1 MSYLIYIVSATPCK
15 STTGYFTKEAD
26 SEEMDN
32 TDEGMKDDERYIP
45 QMDMRNFVKA
55 IYERC
60 VPKELDNLLKSSARF
75 RINSIK
81 NQFSII
87 ANGITQ
93 NPANPSVIFN
103 G

>member
-1 MSYLIYIVSATPCK
+1 MPYLIYIVPATPSK
-15 STTGYFTKEAD
+15 STAGYFTKEAD
-26 SEEMDN
+26 SDEMDN
-32 TDEGMKDDERYIP
+32 TDEGMKDDERFIP
-45 QMDMRNFVKA
+45 RMDMRNFVKA

-81 NQFSII
+81 NQFSVFT
-87 ANGITQ
+87 NGITQ